1 MESIVAVDRL
11 SALAQPNRLAV
22 FRLLVKAGK
31 QGLAAGEI
39 ARALDVAPN
48 TLSAQ
53 LNILSNAGLVTSARD
68 GRSIIYAADFKSMG
82 DLLVYLVEDCC
93 NGNPEICSPV
103 AEVTKCF
110 DGCA

>member
-1 MESIVAVDRL
+1 MELNDVVNRL

-22 FRLLVKAGK
+22 FQLLVKAGK
-31 QGLAAGEI
+31 QGIAAGEI
-39 ARALDVAPN
+39 ARTLDVAPN

-53 LNILSNAGLVTSARD
+53 LNVLSNAGLVTNVRD

-93 NGNPEICSPV
+93 NGNSEICLPI
-103 AEVTKCF
+103 AEATKCL
-110 DGCA
+110 DGCE